1 MKQRVLVVDDERLI
15 RELLRRSLT
24 QKGLEVEL
32 AADGHSAIEHI
43 KRSPP
48 DLVLLDL
55 MMPKADGFDVMRA
68 VSDLPNIGAMQIIV
82 LTARASQDVLQEA
95 LAAGADD
102 YISKPFHL
110 SEVISRVEAHLR
122 IAQYAHQLNQRRADS
137 NALLEISHRLTSQ
150 LSVSTL
156 LQDISD
162 CIAGLIDIDQ
172 CAVVLLD
179 HQGGARVVAA
189 ADPRAVSHEV
199 LKLQEYPAISR
210 VMVTGEA
217 EVVAHAPVFP
227 NEPIPAGSCAGGV
240 HPLMDGDRAVGVLVL
255 RSTKSIDDFGER
267 ERQIG
272 HIVANSAAIAMTN
285 ARQFSDIKQETREVN
300 RARLFA
306 EKRLEAVER
315 YKDFFESAADSTFI
329 TDDDGHIVFVNGRGE
344 LLLDRLRGQL
354 LGLSFSEVID
364 PNSRPLLADLIGR
377 ACAGDAA
384 QRVDLVLKSGPRII
398 SASAARIPGEAALS
412 LTARDVTDERALAR
426 ELAQTKDFL
435 QSLIDANPDAV
446 IATDLNGNIRVFN
459 KTAEALYDRPAHEVL
474 GQVHITELFPPGAVA
489 EVITIL
495 RGPEQGGPGRLSPAL
510 NRAILGKNAEPIPVS
525 LSAAMMR
532 IHGKDSAAVFI
543 LRDLRDRIEIE
554 TRLHRTEER
563 LAESE
568 KMALLAE
575 LAGATAHELNQ
586 PLTSVMGYAELMRRR
601 VDLSDPL
608 NLKALNT
615 IESEAQ
621 RMADIVKRIG
631 RLTRYETKT
640 YVGNTRIIDIAASS
654 EPGDDDE
661 RGSS

>member
-24 QKGLEVEL
+24 QRGLQVEL
-32 AADGHSAIEHI
+32 AADGHTAIEVI
-43 KRSPP
+43 TKSPP

-68 VSDLPNIGAMQIIV
+68 VADLPNIGAMQIIV

-122 IAQYAHQLNQRRADS
+122 IAQYARQLNQSRADS
-137 NALLEISHRLTSQ
+137 SALLEISHRLTSQ

-156 LQDISD
+156 LQDISE
-162 CIAGLIDIDQ
+162 CVAGLIDIAQ

-179 HQGGARVVAA
+179 HRSNARVVAA
-189 ADPRAVSHEV
+189 ADPRAIGHEA
-199 LKLQEYPAISR
+199 LPMREYPALSR
-210 VMVTGEA
+210 VIATGEA
-217 EVVAHAPVFP
+217 EVVEHAPVFP
-227 NEPIPAGSCAGGV
+227 NEPMPEGPCSGGV
-240 HPLMDGDRAVGVLVL
+240 HPLRDGNRVVGALVL
-255 RSTKSIDDFGER
+255 RSTKTIDDFGDR

-272 HIVANSAAIAMTN
+272 HIVANSAAIAMAN
-285 ARQFSDIKQETREVN
+285 ARQFDDIKEETREVN

-306 EKRLEAVER
+306 EERLEAVEQ
-315 YKDFFESAADSTFI
+315 YKDFFENAADGTFI
-329 TDDDGHIVFVNGRGE
+329 TTDDGRVVFVNERGE
-344 LLLDRLRGQL
+344 QLLNCPRGRL
-354 LGLSFSEVID
+354 LGLNFSAVLD
-364 PNSRPLLADLIGR
+364 PASRPLLADLFQR
-377 ACAGDAA
+377 ARAGDAA
-384 QRVDLVLKSGPRII
+384 QRVDLVLKDSRHII
-398 SASAARIPGEAALS
+398 SAAAARIPGDEALS

-435 QSLIDANPDAV
+435 SSLIDANPDAV
-446 IATDLNGNIRVFN
+446 VATDLNGNIRVFN
-459 KTAEALYDRPAHEVL
+459 KTAELLYGRAAHEVL

-510 NRAILGKNAEPIPVS
+510 NRSVLGKDEQSIPVL

-601 VDLSDPL
+601 VGLSDAL

-654 EPGDDDE
+654 DDGNTE
-661 RGSS
+661 